1 MRSEKLYDALTKVD
15 ADLVNEA
22 GTPPKKQR
30 KNTFLR
36 PRWIGAIAAM
46 LALVILATLVLRPGS
61 ESFTACALEKPVYP
75 ATAPYPDYSLFSE
88 SGKLDEAAY
97 EAAVAAEYKNW
108 QNRKNARANY
118 SSDMLED
125 YLGAA
130 IPAFLEGH
138 DGENAACSPL
148 NLYLSLAML
157 AEITDGA
164 TRDQILSL
172 LGAENVESL
181 RKLASSLFL
190 ANYINDGVQKSLLA
204 SAIWLR
210 NDMDYDAETLKR
222 LATVY
227 YAASFRGEMGSKD
240 YDKLLQD
247 WLNEQTDNLLA
258 DQVGSLSFDPQ
269 TVLALTTTVD
279 FAAHWS
285 AEFSPEFTVD
295 GTFHAVNGDESCRMM
310 RQSESNI
317 YYWGEQFGSIDL
329 WLSTG
334 GRMRFVLPDE
344 GVSPEALLR
353 DPEAIRFLLTT
364 EYNAWE
370 NNKGL
375 TVHLSLPKFDVSSQ
389 LDLEQ
394 TLKDLG
400 VQDVFDANRADF
412 SPLTNTDGTC
422 LSDVKHGA
430 RVAVDEEG
438 VTAASYTMM
447 IGAGAAEPPAEEID
461 FTLDRPFLFVIYG
474 EDELPLFVG
483 IVNHPAGEGAK
494 RTLTPVEPQTTPAA
508 NPQTVP
514 ETETEDPEEA
524 LERVDI
530 ANLRSAYAEAMSNWL
545 AGNGDTSQEYKV
557 LQKEAG
563 WSLDDWSLSD
573 VLADAA
579 AELSQYNGGSFS
591 ITVTANE
598 NGDPTATLNYFK

>member
-61 ESFTACALEKPVYP
+61 ESFTACALEKPIYP

-97 EAAVAAEYKNW
+97 EAAVAAEYKDW

-118 SSDMLED
+118 SSEMLED

-138 DGENAACSPL
+138 DGENVACSPL

-172 LGAENVESL
+172 LGVENVESL

-247 WLNEQTDNLLA
+247 WLNEQTDSLLA

-279 FAAHWS
+279 FAGKWFDA
-285 AEFSPEFTVD
+285 FSPERTVD
-295 GTFHAVNGDESCRMM
+295 GTFHAVNGDESCRLM
-310 RQSESNI
+310 RQSEGST
-317 YYWGEQFGSIDL
+317 YYWGEQFGAVDL
-329 WLSTG
+329 LLTNG

-353 DPEAIRFLLTT
+353 DPEAIRFLLTVG
-364 EYNAWE
+364 YNAWE
-370 NNKGL
+370 NSKDL
-375 TVHLSLPKFDVSSQ
+375 TVHLSLPQFDVSSQ

-438 VTAASYTMM
+438 VTAAAFTIMLAA
-447 IGAGAAEPPAEEID
+447 AGIPPEEEIE

-483 IVNHPAGEGAK
+483 IVNHPTASGAAEGVK
-494 RTLTPVEPQTTPAA
+494 RSLGSAETQTPTEPD
-508 NPQTVP
+508 PQA
-514 ETETEDPEEA
+514 EA
-524 LERVDI
+524 EAQERKLEASDI
-530 ANLRSAYAEAMSNWL
+530 SNLRSAYAEAMSNWL
-545 AGNGDTSQEYKV
+545 AGDGDTSQKYEI

-563 WSLDDWSLSD
+563 WITENQKAPNGLDDI
-573 VLADAA
+573 A
-579 AELSQYNGGSFS
+579 AELSQYTGGSFS
-591 ITVTANE
+591 ITVTASE